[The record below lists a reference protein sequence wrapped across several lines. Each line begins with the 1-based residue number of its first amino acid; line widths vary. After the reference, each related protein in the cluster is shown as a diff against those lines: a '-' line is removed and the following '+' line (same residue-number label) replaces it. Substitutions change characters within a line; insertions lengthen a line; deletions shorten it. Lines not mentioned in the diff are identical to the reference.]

1 MISGRKR
8 MRSRG
13 TLAILAG
20 TMMFSTWLVAG
31 AAPASAAGPCGS
43 GYNLVGS
50 YAIPASGARTGTIE
64 VYYSSGSGKNCAIA
78 EGSGSNY
85 GTKNYKVVGISVSGA
100 SSWTG
105 YDSGLYS
112 YYAGPVYVS
121 APGKCIDLLGGVG
134 SPSRTVRKVHC
145 G

>member
-1 MISGRKR
+1 

-13 TLAILAG
+13 TLAILAS
-20 TMMFSTWLVAG
+20 TMMFSTWLVGG

-50 YAIPASGARTGTIE
+50 YPIPASGAKTGTIN
-64 VYYSSGSGKNCAIA
+64 VYYNSGSGKNCAIA
-78 EGSGSNY
+78 KGTGSNY
-85 GTKNYKVVGISVSGA
+85 GKKNYKVVGISVSGA
-100 SSWTG
+100 GRWTG
-105 YDSGLYS
+105 YDSGLFS

-121 APGKCIDLLGGVG
+121 ARNKCIDVLGGVG
-134 SPSRTVRKVHC
+134 SPQRVVRKVHC